1 MIKIINQISN
11 EKICIKLNFIIMSKS
26 ITQLERIQ
34 LLFEHLKIEPVT
46 INNLIELLKQKN
58 IVCSSRQLY
67 RDLEC
72 IKKYYLRPN
81 EQLSIAVS
89 EHNRKTY
96 RIVLESEELDLT
108 KRDIAAFQLTRS
120 ASPKYL
126 MTNRGDS
133 MLKFRTVYNSFIK
146 KNSAFY
152 AFMQDHQNTRSN
164 FYEVEHDKN
173 YDDKIDAVIWC
184 IANFKKLWIEN
195 LEGDA
200 TSISRK
206 TNDKFLFKCMKLI
219 FHRGNH
225 FVAGFSLPNDKF
237 MIIDI
242 SKITSY
248 EITDKSFIH
257 KELSKLTEEHIL
269 KRFGVTQN
277 IDDKSYDIILEISS
291 VTGEF
296 MKQYHWHPT
305 QEFIKL
311 PSGNWQLK
319 LHCGINRELVGWIF
333 MWMTN
338 IKISKPLVLKN
349 LFNKQLEEMKSIY
362 ANDKS
367 LKYNNLFK

>member
-1 MIKIINQISN
+1 MQSTLKIYTKSSTMI
-11 EKICIKLNFIIMSKS
+11 
-26 ITQLERIQ
+26 QLERIQ
-34 LLFEHLKIEPVT
+34 LIFELIKKAPLT
-46 INNLIELLKQKN
+46 INNIIDELQNRTIE
-58 IVCSSRQLY
+58 CSSRQIY

-72 IKKYYLRPN
+72 IERYYLRTN

-184 IANFKKLWIEN
+184 IANYKKIWIEN
-195 LEGDA
+195 IEGDA
-200 TSISRK
+200 TSISLK

-257 KELSKLTEEHIL
+257 KELSKITEEHII

-277 IDDKSYDIILEISS
+277 IDDKTYDIILEISS

-296 MKQYHWHPT
+296 LKQYHWHPT

-319 LHCGINRELVGWIF
+319 LHCGINRELIGWIF
-333 MWMTN
+333 LWMTN
-338 IKISKPLVLKN
+338 IKISKPQVLKN
-349 LFNKQLEEMKSIY
+349 LFNKQLDEMKSIY